1 MTKVTFTIL
10 ECFRQISSLFSL
22 NSYEYYDMIRLD
34 KIKPVSD
41 ILLSHYLKGSKKQLV
56 LEDY

>member
-1 MTKVTFTIL
+1 MTKVTFIIL

-22 NSYEYYDMIRLD
+22 NSYYDMIRLD

-56 LEDY
+56 LEDD

>member
-10 ECFRQISSLFSL
+10 ECFRQISSLVSL
-22 NSYEYYDMIRLD
+22 NSYYDMIRLD

-56 LEDY
+56 LVEDD